1 MGSGFM
7 LRGLTVERSVDPE
20 DSGGCDLGL
29 LAHVVTSWLAGL
41 MGKSWSKGLLDTWQV
56 CGIVKT
62 VKGPGVEAG
71 LPSETASIP
80 HRRARD

>member
-1 MGSGFM
+1 M

-29 LAHVVTSWLAGL
+29 LAHIVTSWLVGL
-41 MGKSWSKGLLDTWQV
+41 MGKSWSKGLGKGL

-71 LPSETASIP
+71 LPSETGSIP
-80 HRRARD
+80 HRRARE